1 MGNVWRNKKTIALFV
16 MPALLFFAIVIFVP
30 ILLVLYYSVFSWD
43 ILNPPRFVGLRNYMR
58 MFSFDYVFPISVKN
72 TAFIWIICLLIQQI
86 LGFFLAVILTSRIRG
101 RNVFKNIFFMP
112 SVISSVAIGLMWSFI
127 YHPRIGIINAILRL
141 IGLERLTRAW
151 LLDTKTAL
159 WAIAITICWQYTGS
173 TMVLFIASIRN
184 IPRSIFEAA
193 RIDGASSM
201 RLMWYITI
209 PLLKPIMKVN
219 AILISVGSL
228 KLFDL
233 VHVMTGGGPAHST
246 EVLASY
252 IYTRSFQQFE
262 YGYGASLSVV
272 LLVMCLL
279 VTVIINKMFPVENI
293 EH

>member
-141 IGLERLTRAW
+141 IGLERL
-151 LLDTKTAL
+151 D
-159 WAIAITICWQYTGS
+159 
-173 TMVLFIASIRN
+173 
-184 IPRSIFEAA
+184 
-193 RIDGASSM
+193 SSM
-201 RLMWYITI
+201 
-209 PLLKPIMKVN
+209 
-219 AILISVGSL
+219 
-228 KLFDL
+228 
-233 VHVMTGGGPAHST
+233 
-246 EVLASY
+246 
-252 IYTRSFQQFE
+252 
-262 YGYGASLSVV
+262 
-272 LLVMCLL
+272 
-279 VTVIINKMFPVENI
+279 VT
-293 EH
+293 